1 MIAIIK
7 QAIAS
12 NKTAIVSVDNPLS
25 YVISSE
31 RTLLRTPG
39 ALSLLSNQAICLWMI
54 YWNSS

>member
-39 ALSLLSNQAICLWMI
+39 ALSLLSNQAICL
-54 YWNSS
+54 